1 MHALV
6 SRWTRDVDVFAK
18 RLLLVPISD
27 KDGHWT
33 LAVVCH
39 PGELLDYAGHWSHAD
54 RDDEALRPCLVG
66 VGA

>member
-6 SRWTRDVDVFAK
+6 ANWTRDIDVFAK
-18 RLLLVPISD
+18 RLLLVPICED
-27 KDGHWT
+27 LHWS

-54 RDDEALRPCLVG
+54 RDDDAVRPCLVG